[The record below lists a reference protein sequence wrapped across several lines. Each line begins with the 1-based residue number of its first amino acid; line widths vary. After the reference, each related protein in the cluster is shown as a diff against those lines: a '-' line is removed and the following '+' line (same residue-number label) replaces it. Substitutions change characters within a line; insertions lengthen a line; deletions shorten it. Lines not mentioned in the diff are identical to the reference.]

1 MGSVVGEQAWVLAL
15 TVLAGM
21 AVGLLYDV
29 SRAGRQFLR
38 PSRNVLF
45 FLDLL
50 FWMLA
55 ALFVFLVLLAGNLGE
70 VRAYVF
76 AGLSAGWALYV
87 LIFSRICYGL
97 MVAAASALL
106 SLWRALLAPFGRLYY
121 FFRRLSA
128 RCKNVLLL
136 PLVRSSRQIENLKDL
151 FHKKKE

>member
-1 MGSVVGEQAWVLAL
+1 LGSVIGEQAWVLAS
-15 TVLAGM
+15 TVLAGV

-29 SRAGRQFLR
+29 SRAGRQYLR

-50 FWMLA
+50 FWILA
-55 ALFVFLVLLAGNLGE
+55 ALFVFLVLLAANRGE

-76 AGLSAGWALYV
+76 AGLSAGWVLYA
-87 LIFSRICYGL
+87 LIFSRICYRL
-97 MVAAASALL
+97 MVGAASFLL
-106 SLWRALLAPFGRLYY
+106 SLWRAILAPFGRLYY
-121 FFRRLSA
+121 FSRRLSA

-136 PLVRSSRQIENLKDL
+136 PVAQSRRQVENLKDL